1 MSATTNPLAHCTTK
15 EEVLALVAAGQASV
29 EQAVAWM
36 DEQGRQ
42 KYRLSFKVAEKGG
55 ISVYGLQ
62 RQYPVTLYPEQWE
75 ALFEQAEALKAF
87 IAKPESQA
95 AAKMNQAKA
104 KAAKAAEAATAKAAA

>member
-1 MSATTNPLAHCTTK
+1 MSATTNPLANCTTK
-15 EEVLALVAAGQASV
+15 EEVLAQVAAGAASV

-62 RQYPVTLYPEQWE
+62 RQYPVTLYAEQWT
-75 ALFEQAEALKAF
+75 ALFEQVEALKTF
-87 IAKPESQA
+87 MAKPETQA
-95 AAKMNQAKA
+95 ASKMNQAKA
-104 KAAKAAEAATAKAAA
+104 KAAKAAEGSKSAA